1 MNNQEI
7 IKEIKRF
14 IKISKPY
21 EFNSNV
27 AKSYGIGKIDAYKH
41 ILRLLGAPKDE

>member
-7 IKEIKRF
+7 IKEIRRF

-27 AKSYGIGKIDAYKH
+27 AKSYGLGKIDAYKH
-41 ILRLLGAPKDE
+41 ILQLMGAPINE